1 MYTNAGIGTSI
12 DLNSSRFPA
21 RKGIWMTKAKK
32 KKDVTTKKSFWK
44 QLGPGLVSGAA
55 DDDPSGIGTYS
66 QAGASLGYGL
76 LWTMWLTF
84 PLMVAIQMVSAR
96 IGRVTGHGLAANIG
110 KHISR
115 PLLYV
120 IVTLLFVANAI
131 NIGADIAAMGAAAR
145 LLLGGPAVAYALGLG
160 ALSLLLQVF
169 IPFNSYAPLL
179 KFLALALFA
188 YVATVLFVK
197 VPWGEVAYR
206 SFVPQI
212 TLNASTL
219 MMIVAVFGTTI
230 SPYLFFWQA
239 SHEVEEV
246 NASRVEQPLKKND
259 AHAEPQLER
268 ITIDTLTGMALS
280 NIVAFF
286 IMVTTAAVL
295 HAKGVTDIQTSA
307 QAAQALQP
315 VAGKFAFALFAAGII
330 GTGMLAVPVLAAS
343 SAYAAAETF
352 GWPLGLQRRWPQARG
367 FYAVIGA
374 GMLCGMAL
382 VFTPLDPVKA
392 LVWSAVING
401 VIAVPV
407 MATVMHIASTR
418 RAMGKFVIPLPLR
431 FFGWLATAVMAAA
444 VLAMGWSWLH

>member
-1 MYTNAGIGTSI
+1 MIVGTSI
-12 DLNSSRFPA
+12 DRNSGRLFGTN
-21 RKGIWMTKAKK
+21 GIRMSKPTKRNSVAP
-32 KKDVTTKKSFWK
+32 KKSFWK
-44 QLGPGLVSGAA
+44 KLGPGLVSGAA

-84 PLMVAIQMVSAR
+84 PLMVAIQMISAR

-110 KHISR
+110 KHTSR
-115 PLLYV
+115 PLLYA
-120 IVTLLFVANAI
+120 IVALLFVANAI
-131 NIGADIAAMGAAAR
+131 NIGADIAAMGAAAK
-145 LLLGGPAVAYALGLG
+145 LLVGGPALAYALGLG
-160 ALSLLLQVF
+160 ALSLLLQVL

-206 SFVPQI
+206 SFVPDI
-212 TLNASTL
+212 RLNASNL
-219 MMIVAVFGTTI
+219 MMIVAVLGTTI

-246 NASRVEQPLKKND
+246 NASRAEKALKKD
-259 AHAEPQLER
+259 STDAEPQLER
-268 ITIDTLTGMALS
+268 ITLDTVTGMALS

-352 GWPLGLQRRWPQARG
+352 GWPLGLQRRFPQARG
-367 FYAVIGA
+367 FYAVIAA

-382 VFTPLDPVKA
+382 GFAPIDPVKA

-431 FFGWLATAVMAAA
+431 IFGWLATATMALA
-444 VLAMGWSWLH
+444 VLALCWSWLH

>member
-1 MYTNAGIGTSI
+1 MNQPKMPIS
-12 DLNSSRFPA
+12 N
-21 RKGIWMTKAKK
+21 
-32 KKDVTTKKSFWK
+32 TTKKSFWK
-44 QLGPGLVSGAA
+44 KLGPGLVSGAA
-55 DDDPSGIGTYS
+55 DDDPSGIGTYA

-84 PLMVAIQMVSAR
+84 PLMVAIQMISAR
-96 IGRVTGHGLAANIG
+96 IGRVTGHGLATNIG
-110 KHISR
+110 EHISR
-115 PLLYV
+115 QLLLA
-120 IVTLLFVANAI
+120 IVALLFVANTI

-145 LLLGGPAVAYALGLG
+145 LLVGGSPLAYALGLG
-160 ALSLLLQVF
+160 ILSLLLQIF
-169 IPFNSYAPLL
+169 IPFDSYAPLL

-188 YVATVLFVK
+188 YVATILFVK

-212 TLNASTL
+212 ALNSSTL

-246 NASRVEQPLKKND
+246 NASSVEQPLKQKS
-259 AHAEPQLER
+259 AHAKPQLER
-268 ITIDTLTGMALS
+268 ITIDTVTGMALS

-343 SAYAAAETF
+343 TAYAAAECF
-352 GWPLGLQRRWPQARG
+352 GWPLGLQRRWTQARG
-367 FYAVIGA
+367 FYAVIAA
-374 GMLCGMAL
+374 GMVCGMAL
-382 VFTPLDPVKA
+382 GFTPIDPVKA

-401 VIAVPV
+401 AIAVPI
-407 MATVMHIASTR
+407 MAAVMHIASMR
-418 RAMGKFVIPLPLR
+418 RAMGTFVVPWPLR
-431 FFGWLATAVMAAA
+431 LFGWLATAAMAAA
-444 VLAMGWSWLH
+444 VLAMCWNWLR